1 MKEDK
6 QLHHLWDKLF
16 KVVGNQFPEELLRFV
31 WEGKKV
37 KYNGHYEQD
46 KVVIEHQIADINFW
60 VNDGTVKKLLNIEPY
75 SNWDEKIPGVVFTRN
90 GIITKSISYQFEVIS
105 IVILLEKRQI
115 DGLYQVSL
123 EGKVLN
129 QFHFPVIDFHDI
141 KKILKEF
148 PPLAPF
154 VLKVDP
160 SYEKEVL
167 QIVKGDKLLTAIT
180 ILILNKL
187 GKSQKEALEMTGAK
201 LDDFKEALL
210 DVPIMKD
217 LWDESKTQGI
227 NEGKENQIKDDI
239 LKILK
244 LRFNEIPSEIHEKI
258 KSLKEQS
265 EFHSSLEQA
274 VKAENLAVFEA
285 FLNALLEKE

>member
-1 MKEDK
+1 M
-6 QLHHLWDKLF
+6 
-16 KVVGNQFPEELLRFV
+16 
-31 WEGKKV
+31 
-37 KYNGHYEQD
+37 
-46 KVVIEHQIADINFW
+46 
-60 VNDGTVKKLLNIEPY
+60 LNIEPY

-167 QIVKGDKLLTAIT
+167 QIIKGDKLLTAIT

-217 LWDESKTQGI
+217 LWNESEAQ
-227 NEGKENQIKDDI
+227 GKEKQFKANI
-239 LKILK
+239 LEILK